1 MKPGAEQTTTVKSIV
16 TDPELVERRRAQ
28 VIKVA
33 TKLFA
38 SSGFHDTKVRDIA
51 RLADVSP
58 GLIYQYFGEKR
69 DILYLAIIW
78 VVREKLTRLNVAL
91 DAHSDPVKRFEAVVE
106 EYIRINDEHHHAVLL
121 IYREI
126 QCLPRDYI
134 AVLQDLEI
142 KTNAIIAQAVT
153 DGIAAG
159 AFKETSPDFVAHAI
173 VSLAQAWPTK
183 HWRLKNRGSLDGYI
197 AESKKLLLDALK
209 K

>member
-1 MKPGAEQTTTVKSIV
+1 MKPGAEPTIMVKSIV

-38 SSGFHDTKVRDIA
+38 SNGFHGTKVKDIA
-51 RLADVSP
+51 TLADVSP
-58 GLIYQYFGEKR
+58 GLIYQYFGEKH
-69 DILYLAIIW
+69 DILYLAIMW
-78 VVREKLTRLNVAL
+78 VVREKLARLNEAL

-106 EYIRINDEHHHAVLL
+106 EYIRINDEHHHAVIL

-126 QCLPRDYI
+126 QCLPREYI
-134 AVLQDLEI
+134 TDLQELEI
-142 KTNAIIAQAVT
+142 KTNALIGQAVT
-153 DGIAAG
+153 DGVAAG
-159 AFKETSPDFVAHAI
+159 VFKDTSPDFIAHVI

-183 HWRLKNRGSLDGYI
+183 HWRLKTRGTLDAYI
-197 AESKKLLLDALK
+197 AETKGLLLDALK